1 MVRKW
6 ILMVLVV
13 IAGVFVLQNIQVVTV
28 RLLLWQLSM
37 SGVFLYLFLF
47 LIGAGVGY
55 LWCHMRQH

>member
-1 MVRKW
+1 MVGKW

-28 RLLLWQLSM
+28 RLLFWQLSM

-55 LWCHMRQH
+55 LWCLMRQH